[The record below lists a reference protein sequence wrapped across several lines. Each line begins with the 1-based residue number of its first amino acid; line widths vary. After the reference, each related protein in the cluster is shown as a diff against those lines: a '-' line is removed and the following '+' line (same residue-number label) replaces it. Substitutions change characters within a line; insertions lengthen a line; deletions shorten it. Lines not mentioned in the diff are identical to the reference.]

1 MKLIQKMSLFSFSSL
16 IILFVSL
23 STSDAFL
30 IPSTKTVTQLQSSN
44 SNTQETQETLS
55 QIKSYSVKLTHQS
68 KTINVQIPSNQT
80 ILQALESQNVKD
92 ALSLPDLPQD
102 CRRGNC
108 LTCSS
113 RILQNK
119 KGVVLQN
126 DGLSPSMAQRI
137 ENENIVLTCSSFVK
151 EEGIHLEL
159 GVCDDVWREM
169 YGSSV
174 PYEDL
179 EGERIVQ
186 DAVAKAM
193 RLAGEKNFNKWVVT
207 TEKMLVDNN
216 DYDEGFGEEYDE
228 NSEDL

>member
-1 MKLIQKMSLFSFSSL
+1 MSLFYFSSL

-30 IPSTKTVTQLQSSN
+30 IPSTKTAAQLQSSN
-44 SNTQETQETLS
+44 SNTQETQETQETPS

-119 KGVVLQN
+119 QGVVLQN

-151 EEGIHLEL
+151 GEGIHLEL

-207 TEKMLVDNN
+207 TEKMLVNNN
-216 DYDEGFGEEYDE
+216 DDDDGFGDGEESDE
-228 NSEDL
+228 NSEEL